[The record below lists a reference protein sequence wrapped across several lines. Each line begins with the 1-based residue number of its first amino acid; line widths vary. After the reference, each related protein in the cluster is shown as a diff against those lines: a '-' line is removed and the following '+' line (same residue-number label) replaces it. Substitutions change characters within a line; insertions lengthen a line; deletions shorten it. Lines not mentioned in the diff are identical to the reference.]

1 MARDA
6 WREVDDCF
14 IETRSRRKCD
24 RTSRRRFTDA
34 DAEPGRET
42 GECDP
47 GGSCTSLGKK
57 MPA

>member
-24 RTSRRRFTDA
+24 RNVEAQVYRR
-34 DAEPGRET
+34 
-42 GECDP
+42 
-47 GGSCTSLGKK
+47 
-57 MPA
+57 